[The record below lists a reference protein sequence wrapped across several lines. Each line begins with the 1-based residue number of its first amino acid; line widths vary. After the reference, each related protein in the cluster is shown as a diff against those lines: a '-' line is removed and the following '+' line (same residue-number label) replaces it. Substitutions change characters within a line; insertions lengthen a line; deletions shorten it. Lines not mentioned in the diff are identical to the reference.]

1 MKTIAVFYASE
12 GTGHKTAAQNLR
24 DEFLRENPDGRVLCR
39 DILDYIPSWLHRLV
53 SDGYLQMARRAPWL
67 WGQFYWGSDKQ
78 SIRSASFDWFH
89 KTLCRRYLPAL
100 ERDAAQ
106 FGAQAVFFTHYFGA
120 PCFAEWYKNYP
131 TFYVNTDFVCHR
143 FQRGKMYRA
152 LFVASPTAVK
162 QHADEG
168 IQNVYDTGIPVSP
181 KFLELPSKE
190 RARKRLG
197 LEPERKT
204 ILVSGGGIGAGAVE
218 AATATLAA
226 RKDWK
231 IIVICGNNRALYR
244 KLSARYAANENVRAE
259 AFVPDM
265 ENYYRAADLGVMK
278 PGGLSLSEAL
288 ASKLP
293 LLFMDPIPGQEQL
306 NMDYVCGRGAARAL
320 ANANEAQKEAAALLD
335 APEELEKL
343 AKAMEEISRPQAAKE
358 ILRISSGLL

>member
-39 DILDYIPSWLHRLV
+39 DILDYIPGWLHRLV

-67 WGQFYWGSDKQ
+67 WGRFYWGSDKRSLQ
-78 SIRSASFDWFH
+78 SSAFDWFH
-89 KTLCRRYLPAL
+89 RTLCRLYLPAL
-100 ERDAAQ
+100 EGDAAK
-106 FGAQAVFFTHYFGA
+106 FGAEAVFFTHYFGA
-120 PCFAEWYKNYP
+120 PCFAEWYKRYP

-143 FQRGKMYRA
+143 FQRGNMYRA
-152 LFVASPTAVK
+152 LFTASPRAVK
-162 QHADEG
+162 QHTDEG
-168 IQNVYDTGIPVSP
+168 IFCVYDTGIPVSP
-181 KFLELPSKE
+181 KFLDLPSKE

-197 LEPERKT
+197 LEQERKT

-218 AATATLAA
+218 AAAAALAA
-226 RKDWK
+226 HREWK
-231 IIVICGNNRALYR
+231 TLIICGNNRTLFR
-244 KLSARYAANENVRAE
+244 KLSARYTNCENVRVE

-293 LLFMDPIPGQEQL
+293 LLLMDPIPGQEQL
-306 NMDYVCGRGAARAL
+306 NMDYVCELGAAGKL
-320 ANANEAQKEAAALLD
+320 ADARDAAAAAGALFD
-335 APEELEKL
+335 YPDEL
-343 AKAMEEISRPQAAKE
+343 AKLTAAMEKISRPAAAGE
-358 ILRISSGLL
+358 ILKISRELL